1 MQLGGPPVL
10 RPRRLGKDET
20 PPPAPLAARCC
31 VVSRLGRSPH
41 LLRVLCYDCHWR
53 RGRRARSGPPRRVR
67 GPPPPLSV
75 AHADSHE
82 RSSSLKSIVT
92 PIVTRPYLRPD
103 STDTVSTLHAVHSSG
118 SRSKSPGHLRCNTP
132 TFNAVHT
139 HHDLLL
145 RSRQRPRAAVERTL
159 CQHEGLSAHPSRPF
173 AAPIGDVSLKT
184 VLAPLRQ
191 MRLSSWV
198 CLAGD

>member
-20 PPPAPLAARCC
+20 PPPAPLHGAVSSVVSDGHRTSCAFYAMIVTGGGVAARGA
-31 VVSRLGRSPH
+31 RPP
-41 LLRVLCYDCHWR
+41 
-53 RGRRARSGPPRRVR
+53 RARAAAPSLWRT
-67 GPPPPLSV
+67 L
-75 AHADSHE
+75 SHE

-118 SRSKSPGHLRCNTP
+118 SRSKSPGHLHCNTP

-145 RSRQRPRAAVERTL
+145 PSRQRPRAAVERTL
-159 CQHEGLSAHPSRPF
+159 CQHEGLSAHPSRPLEMY
-173 AAPIGDVSLKT
+173 PSK
-184 VLAPLRQ
+184 Q
-191 MRLSSWV
+191 S
-198 CLAGD
+198 